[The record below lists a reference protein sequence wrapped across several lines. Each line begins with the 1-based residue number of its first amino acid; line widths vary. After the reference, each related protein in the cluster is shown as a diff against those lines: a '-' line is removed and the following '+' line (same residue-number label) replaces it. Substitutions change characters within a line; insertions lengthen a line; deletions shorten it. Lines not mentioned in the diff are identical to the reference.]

1 MACTFTDHRPPSELW
16 PERIYTLPDLEY
28 DDRLNLATILVDDHV
43 AAGRGGAV
51 AVVQGNTRLSYA
63 ELHRMVDR
71 IGNGLRAQG
80 VKPGNCVLLRMPN
93 CPEFVATW
101 LAVQKLGAVCVSTMP
116 MLRARELAYVI
127 RDCEPCVAVVAAGLA
142 DEMDQAV
149 EASAT
154 PPTVVTVTG
163 GGYSGAS
170 GVTLTLDGLMAAS
183 DDQLEP
189 HMVGRDDLAIIAYTS
204 GSTGQPKGACHGPV
218 DMLVS
223 ADTYARHVL
232 SASSSDV
239 FGGHPTLAFTYG
251 LGAGLVFP
259 LRAGASTV
267 LLDRFSPEGLL
278 DVTARE
284 RVTVLSCG
292 ATTYKLLLQIP
303 DFEQRL
309 DLSALRLCVSAG
321 EPLPKSVHDE
331 WVERTGVDV
340 LDGLGTTEMFHIFVS
355 VRPGD
360 GHAGSI
366 GRAVPG
372 YEVRVVDEALQEV
385 PRGTPG
391 LLAVKGPTGCRYW
404 RKPERQREYVRGGW
418 NVPNDICIQADDGFI
433 WYQCRNDD
441 LIISAGYNIAG
452 PEVEAVL
459 LEHPTV
465 LEAAVVASPD
475 PVKGHLPKAFVV
487 LKPDVTPGPALVA
500 ELQEHAKR
508 ELAPYKYPRKI
519 EFVDALPK
527 TETGKIR
534 RVDLRRRELEQ
545 LGATRDVQPLDS
557 TVEPR
562 TEG

>member
-1 MACTFTDHRPPSELW
+1 MACTFTDHRPPAELW

-80 VKPGNCVLLRMPN
+80 VKPENCVLLRMPN

-259 LRAGASTV
+259 LRAGASTI

-284 RVTVLSCG
+284 GVTVLSCG

-303 DFEQRL
+303 DFERRL

-321 EPLPKSVHDE
+321 EPLPQSVHDE

-355 VRPGD
+355 ARPGD

-487 LKPDVTPGPALVA
+487 LKPDVTPGPALVV

-534 RVDLRRRELEQ
+534 RVDLRRRELAPP
-545 LGATRDVQPLDS
+545 GATRGESRKPS
-557 TVEPR
+557 
-562 TEG
+562 